1 MSVLDA
7 FHIPHRTR
15 LLRCST
21 EIPGDSSLA
30 RKPDL
35 AALLGLV
42 PLHQSRQRCKEPED
56 YMGDAG
62 GVGTGCCGATQVTCS
77 MDQGMVGTA
86 PTVAALTSRGFEPH
100 QVTGVSRKAAQC
112 RCGQRRQLASL

>member
-42 PLHQSRQRCKEPED
+42 HLHRGRQRCKEPED
-56 YMGDAG
+56 HMGDAG
-62 GVGTGCCGATQVTCS
+62 GVGTGCCGATLVTCS

-86 PTVAALTSRGFEPH
+86 STVAALTSRGLEPH
-100 QVTGVSRKAAQC
+100 QVTAISCKAAQC
-112 RCGQRRQLASL
+112 RCGRRQQLTSL